1 MTIFKKLILSIHSE
15 LGDAIIKK
23 RSCWSR
29 EEEGGVHWFE
39 RKGEQRS
46 WPQSRTVSLL
56 LITSNSW
63 EKRHSSA
70 PRALCACF
78 PASQTPPQ
86 PSHFA
91 APLKHTLSPLSLPH
105 LMMFLRKKTGIFT
118 CTNIPALLMNI
129 SEACELC
136 VMVQDLT
143 ASALYL
149 DHRPMMAEQS
159 RRKPIPP
166 RTITNISE
174 SGLELSTISLMGEH
188 WMHVVEGWS
197 QYYCKISKM
206 IPTCRAG
213 SSALAAFLLLVFS
226 IPWSLMS
233 LIREQLQMEKHINMW
248 AQIAL
253 DKFQLALDVQQR
265 ADLVTQHIF
274 HT

>member
-1 MTIFKKLILSIHSE
+1 MILSIHSE

-105 LMMFLRKKTGIFT
+105 LMMFLRKKKWNFHLHQHSSIAHEYFRGMWVV
-118 CTNIPALLMNI
+118 CHGPRLDCI
-129 SEACELC
+129 STLSWSSSN
-136 VMVQDLT
+136 DG
-143 ASALYL
+143 
-149 DHRPMMAEQS
+149 RAEQAKTNPPS
-159 RRKPIPP
+159 HHHQHPRIWSGAVNHLVDGRTLDARRRGVIA
-166 RTITNISE
+166 
-174 SGLELSTISLMGEH
+174 
-188 WMHVVEGWS
+188 V
-197 QYYCKISKM
+197 
-206 IPTCRAG
+206 
-213 SSALAAFLLLVFS
+213 LLQDIQNDS
-226 IPWSLMS
+226 YM
-233 LIREQLQMEKHINMW
+233 
-248 AQIAL
+248 
-253 DKFQLALDVQQR
+253 
-265 ADLVTQHIF
+265 
-274 HT
+274 